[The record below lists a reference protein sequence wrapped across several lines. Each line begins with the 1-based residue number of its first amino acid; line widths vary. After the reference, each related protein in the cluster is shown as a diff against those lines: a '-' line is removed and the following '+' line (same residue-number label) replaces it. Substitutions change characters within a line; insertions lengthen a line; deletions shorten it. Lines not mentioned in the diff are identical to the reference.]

1 MIIKDEISA
10 CQNDIQ
16 IKKELIEKL
25 QRQEKIQQFLVDHFY
40 EAIFM
45 LKTLIPIHDRTSCC
59 DANTINKGRCNRCT
73 ILNMEADGM
82 WDSDYIVTVSLEK
95 VMNRE

>member
-1 MIIKDEISA
+1 MTVKDTISTL
-10 CQNDIQ
+10 QDEIQ

-25 QRQEKIQQFLVDHFY
+25 QRHEKIQQFLVNNFY

-45 LKTLIPIHDRTSCC
+45 LKIFVPIHDRTSCC
-59 DANTINKGRCNRCT
+59 DANPINKGRCNRCT

-82 WDSDYIVTVSLEK
+82 WDSDYIVDISLEK
-95 VMNRE
+95 VV